1 MTQGTPRDVVM
12 DTSRTETVKQS
23 GVIARLGWPQDTPME
38 WEGEIPKE
46 RIESRI
52 AGSMAVQGLDEM
64 T

>member
-1 MTQGTPRDVVM
+1 MMKGTPRDVVM
-12 DTSRTETVKQS
+12 DTSRMERVKQS
-23 GVIARLGWPQDTPME
+23 GSIARLGRPQDTPTD

>member
-1 MTQGTPRDVVM
+1 MVT
-12 DTSRTETVKQS
+12 DTSRMERVKQS
-23 GVIARLGWPQDTPME
+23 GSIARLGRPQDTPTD

-52 AGSMAVQGLDEM
+52 AGSMAVHGLDEM